1 MYETRRARG
10 EVRDGT
16 EEMEDHLAA
25 DGGGI
30 DGVCEGL
37 ELRPLADAVEELDQM
52 RQ

>member
-1 MYETRRARG
+1 MVPRRWKTILPG
-10 EVRDGT
+10 
-16 EEMEDHLAA
+16 
-25 DGGGI
+25 GGGI